1 MGRKLTVLV
10 SLEQTWAILSFTIFL
25 FFHHKKIIEI
35 FILEKIIENILLI
48 ENIISFAIPF

>member
-1 MGRKLTVLV
+1 MILQQLA
-10 SLEQTWAILSFTIFL
+10 AILSFTIFL

-48 ENIISFAIPF
+48 ENIISFSITF